1 MIRRILI
8 LLAVLVLCLS
18 GLPAFA
24 GEAWDAG
31 ELQVYRV
38 SMDENETVPV
48 RWYKDTP
55 SFPFMGIREYYRMM
69 FGEELGFAREG
80 GLVTLTAPDGSTA
93 VLDTEKGTLASD
105 DLTKFIFPPKL
116 KGEGHGNLASG
127 LPPYLAVKEEKKER
141 EASPAVLD
149 LAAYGIPFYTE
160 EDELWLPVVTLSDLF
175 ETQKNYRAI
184 WNGQNIYVRDSFR
197 TYQNGDAIRQDE
209 HFRDVMKSAD
219 PRPKDL
225 AWTPRWRSRT
235 RKPGNCSFP
244 PTGRST

>member
-8 LLAVLVLCLS
+8 LLAALVLCLPGQS
-18 GLPAFA
+18 AFA
-24 GEAWDAG
+24 EDAFEAG
-31 ELQVYRV
+31 ELHVYRV

-93 VLDTEKGTLASD
+93 VWDTEKGTLASDDLTTEKGTLASD

-127 LPPYLAVKEEKKER
+127 LPPYLAVKEEARER
-141 EASPAVLD
+141 ETSPTVLD

-160 EDELWLPVVTLSDLF
+160 EDEIWLPVVTLSDLF

-197 TYQNGDAIRQDE
+197 TGP
-209 HFRDVMKSAD
+209 S
-219 PRPKDL
+219 
-225 AWTPRWRSRT
+225 
-235 RKPGNCSFP
+235 G
-244 PTGRST
+244 TGRTSMCVTRSGLIRTGTRSGRTSTSAT